1 MLVKCFVG
9 EIKQC
14 IPKLI
19 GKDVLISYL
28 YWKKRLIEKY
38 VSDERKI
45 NCVCVCVCVWVRE
58 GEKRNSMHAFQEDPF
73 NTLNGR
79 LYPNSII

>member
-28 YWKKRLIEKY
+28 YWKKRLIGNMFQMKDKLCMY
-38 VSDERKI
+38 
-45 NCVCVCVCVWVRE
+45 VCVWVRE
-58 GEKRNSMHAFQEDPF
+58 GEKRDSIHAFQEDSC

-79 LYPNSII
+79 LNPSSII